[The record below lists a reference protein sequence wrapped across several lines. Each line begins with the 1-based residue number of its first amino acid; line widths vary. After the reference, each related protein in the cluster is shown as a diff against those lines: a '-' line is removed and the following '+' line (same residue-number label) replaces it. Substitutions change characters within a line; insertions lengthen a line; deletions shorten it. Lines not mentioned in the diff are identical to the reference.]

1 MTFYTEPSN
10 YQKTALSDLQGAWQI
25 LRQHVVGACPFPNCD
40 KLVFHIDESMSWESV
55 RNLEHMEKTFLL
67 VHNRIEQATSESRD
81 QKCYR

>member
-1 MTFYTEPSN
+1 MTFYTEPSA
-10 YQKTALSDLQGAWQI
+10 YQKTALSDLQAARQI
-25 LRQHVVGACPFPNCD
+25 LRQHVVDASFPNCD
-40 KLVFHIDESMSWESV
+40 KLLFHIDESMSWESV